1 MDCVIAF
8 TVGLFFGASFGVFL
22 LALAVAASD
31 RDGFKEEEKK

>member
-1 MDCVIAF
+1 MDCIIAF

-31 RDGFKEEEKK
+31 RDNVEDKK